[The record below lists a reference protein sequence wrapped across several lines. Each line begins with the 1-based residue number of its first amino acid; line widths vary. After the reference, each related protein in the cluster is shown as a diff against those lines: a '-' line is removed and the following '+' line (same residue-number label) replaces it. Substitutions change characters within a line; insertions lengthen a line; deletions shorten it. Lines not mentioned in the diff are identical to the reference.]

1 MKKLLVKIVMVVW
14 LLWMNIANIFAF
26 RMDVPTPSWQDDII
40 VNWSTKV
47 ETTETELID
56 LINIINEYL
65 RFIIAGLAFVI
76 FVYAGITLITWWSKD
91 KMWKANK
98 MLISSVIA
106 IIVSMLSYTIVKILI
121 NLF

>member
-26 RMDVPTPSWQDDII
+26 KMDVPTPSWQDDII

-47 ETTETELID
+47 QSTETELID

-76 FVYAGITLITWWSKD
+76 FVYAGIMLIAWWSKD

>member
-26 RMDVPTPSWQDDII
+26 KMDVPTPSWQDDII

-98 MLISSVIA
+98 MLVSSIIA
-106 IIVSMLSYTIVKILI
+106 IVVSMLSYTVVKVLI